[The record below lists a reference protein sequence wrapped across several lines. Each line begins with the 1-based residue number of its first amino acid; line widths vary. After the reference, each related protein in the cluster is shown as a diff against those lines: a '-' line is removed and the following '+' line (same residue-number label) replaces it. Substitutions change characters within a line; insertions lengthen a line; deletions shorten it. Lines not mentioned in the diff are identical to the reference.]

1 VKAGQ
6 AVIDTVEVDADIEVM
21 LPGELANLILHP
33 SGSPRRIERAVE
45 LLVERENWY
54 DLLDVFEGLCKSEE
68 SGRRLDCVKLTRRIR
83 PAANGWLRRQSR
95 ELLLGLIDAQNEGAV
110 VDAALAALAEAGW
123 G

>member
-1 VKAGQ
+1 VNAGQ
-6 AVIDTVEVDADIEVM
+6 AVIDSVEVDADIEVR

-33 SGSPRRIERAVE
+33 SGSPRRIERAFE

-68 SGRRLDCVKLTRRIR
+68 SGRRLDGVKLIRRIR

-110 VDAALAALAEAGW
+110 VDAALAALAEAGS